1 MPRPDKRAPGV
12 SGAELKRLRVFT
24 ENLARDAGAALAAGF
39 SRPRAVTKK
48 GLIDLVTSADL
59 KSERLIIKRIQA
71 EFPEHAIL
79 AEERGRIDRD
89 SLFRWV
95 IDPLD
100 GTVNFAH
107 GYPQFCVSL
116 AVQHHGESV
125 VGVVFEPLR
134 AELFS
139 AVRGGGA
146 RLNGRKIQVTKT
158 RTMVDALCGTGFPY
172 DTHTSRRDNLANFGR
187 VMKAAQDIRRGGSA
201 ALDLC
206 YLACGRLDAFWEL
219 KLSPW
224 DTAAGA
230 LIAREAGAVVTDFS
244 GAPHTIDKKEIAA
257 ANQILHKEL
266 LKLVR

>member
-1 MPRPDKRAPGV
+1 MPKQDKPAPGV
-12 SGAELKRLRVFT
+12 SAAELKRLRVFT
-24 ENLARDAGAALAAGF
+24 ENLAREAGAALA
-39 SRPRAVTKK
+39 SMYVRPRAVTKK

-59 KSERLIIKRIQA
+59 KSERLIINRIQSN
-71 EFPEHAIL
+71 FPEHDIL
-79 AEERGRIDRD
+79 SEERGRIDRD
-89 SLFRWV
+89 SPFRWV

-116 AVQHHGESV
+116 GLQYDGESV
-125 VGVVFEPLR
+125 VGVVCDPLR

-146 RLNGRKIQVTKT
+146 RLNGRRIQVTQAP
-158 RTMVDALCGTGFPY
+158 TMVDALCGTGFPY
-172 DTHTSRRDNLANFGR
+172 DTHTSRRNNLANFGR

-206 YLACGRLDAFWEL
+206 YLACGRLDAYWEL

-230 LIAREAGAVVTDFS
+230 LIAREAGALVTDFS
-244 GAPHTIDKKEIAA
+244 GAPHHIDKKEIAA
-257 ANQILHKEL
+257 ANPILHKEL